1 MAAVGSGVVA
11 LVAVGGDVSSPGSH
25 RCCRDRGG
33 QCKWR
38 GSGQGGG
45 HVPGGE
51 QDLLLPSPALPVD
64 WTLPCRE
71 KAWAPQGGCAPRAA
85 WPHCP
90 QQSCLPCD
98 PRGGLPA
105 RCHWPGEEQTG
116 PPGSPA
122 PPPNAPPLPTTH
134 LHVQTGPAGRL
145 RLASAPQL
153 GLRTPRLV
161 PRGSRPGAL
170 KGGAVPGR
178 TPLRLAP
185 VRCLLDP
192 SRRWQRRE
200 PPSPGAPRGACFCP
214 APSGQKHPPSVLPV
228 SPLEPAA
235 GAGAALRKGLP
246 RGLGLRSLVSVSA
259 LSPPGWPAGARC
271 RCRSGVRRRR
281 GGESRVRGGEGS
293 PGRLG
298 GAEGR

>member
-1 MAAVGSGVVA
+1 MGGNGWLQWAPVWLA

-38 GSGQGGG
+38 GGGQGGG
-45 HVPGGE
+45 QVPGGE

-122 PPPNAPPLPTTH
+122 PPPNAPPLSTTH

-153 GLRTPRLV
+153 GLGTPSLV

-178 TPLRLAP
+178 TPLRLTCAVSPRPFPPVAEAGAP
-185 VRCLLDP
+185 FPWRPAGCVLLPRAQRTEASPQCPACLP
-192 SRRWQRRE
+192 TGTGRGGWGCPEEGASPWPGPQEPGQSQCSE
-200 PPSPGAPRGACFCP
+200 PPGPAGRGSLPQWCARQAGRGVQGAGWGGVPGAPGRG
-214 APSGQKHPPSVLPV
+214 
-228 SPLEPAA
+228 
-235 GAGAALRKGLP
+235 
-246 RGLGLRSLVSVSA
+246 
-259 LSPPGWPAGARC
+259 
-271 RCRSGVRRRR
+271 
-281 GGESRVRGGEGS
+281 
-293 PGRLG
+293 
-298 GAEGR
+298 

>member
-1 MAAVGSGVVA
+1 MGPSGG
-11 LVAVGGDVSSPGSH
+11 LRSKGGLAS
-25 RCCRDRGG
+25 
-33 QCKWR
+33 
-38 GSGQGGG
+38 
-45 HVPGGE
+45 
-51 QDLLLPSPALPVD
+51 LSPAELSALRPPRGP
-64 WTLPCRE
+64 PCKMPLAWRR
-71 KAWAPQGGCAPRAA
+71 ANWAPWVPR
-85 WPHCP
+85 
-90 QQSCLPCD
+90 
-98 PRGGLPA
+98 
-105 RCHWPGEEQTG
+105 
-116 PPGSPA
+116 PPL
-122 PPPNAPPLPTTH
+122 NAPPLPTTH

-153 GLRTPRLV
+153 GLGTPSLV

-259 LSPPGWPAGARC
+259 LSPPGRPAGARC

>member
-38 GSGQGGG
+38 GGGQGGG
-45 HVPGGE
+45 QVPGGE

-122 PPPNAPPLPTTH
+122 PPERPTPSYHTFTRPDWSSRAPAAGLGPPAWPRHPELGAPRVPTWGTEGRGGAGQDPTAPRACAVSPRPFPPVAEAGAPFPWRPAGCVLLPRAQRTEASPQCPACLPTGTGRGGWGCPEEGASPWPGP
-134 LHVQTGPAGRL
+134 QEPGQRQCSEPPGPAGRGSL
-145 RLASAPQL
+145 PQWCATQA
-153 GLRTPRLV
+153 G
-161 PRGSRPGAL
+161 RGVQGAGW
-170 KGGAVPGR
+170 GGV
-178 TPLRLAP
+178 
-185 VRCLLDP
+185 
-192 SRRWQRRE
+192 
-200 PPSPGAPRGACFCP
+200 PGAPGRG
-214 APSGQKHPPSVLPV
+214 
-228 SPLEPAA
+228 
-235 GAGAALRKGLP
+235 
-246 RGLGLRSLVSVSA
+246 
-259 LSPPGWPAGARC
+259 
-271 RCRSGVRRRR
+271 
-281 GGESRVRGGEGS
+281 
-293 PGRLG
+293 
-298 GAEGR
+298 

>member
-1 MAAVGSGVVA
+1 MLHSNAQLPAVWLRRSAQKPRSPFLHLLPIPGPGFSLPHLEAFRVTGSVTGQSECRIVTRGGSCPRHSLPEGVVPRVCSLQGDSGRGRPRGGVEEDPRGQEPEQAVTGGGDGGKRVAAVGSGVVA

-98 PRGGLPA
+98 PRRGLPARCLPA

-122 PPPNAPPLPTTH
+122 PP
-134 LHVQTGPAGRL
+134 
-145 RLASAPQL
+145 
-153 GLRTPRLV
+153 
-161 PRGSRPGAL
+161 
-170 KGGAVPGR
+170 
-178 TPLRLAP
+178 
-185 VRCLLDP
+185 
-192 SRRWQRRE
+192 
-200 PPSPGAPRGACFCP
+200 
-214 APSGQKHPPSVLPV
+214 
-228 SPLEPAA
+228 
-235 GAGAALRKGLP
+235 
-246 RGLGLRSLVSVSA
+246 
-259 LSPPGWPAGARC
+259 
-271 RCRSGVRRRR
+271 
-281 GGESRVRGGEGS
+281 
-293 PGRLG
+293 
-298 GAEGR
+298 